1 MSGFKM
7 GNPMDNVA
15 TKNTVRKLSGGKTP
29 SFQGQSLGFQ
39 MKNSSGDS
47 GAHYN
52 MASPN
57 KGFFKKMFRGAKKLA
72 GNFVRGKGAFGLLNP
87 LGAIGSRLGLFGK
100 RRGGGAFGG
109 VMGAMGMG
117 RRMSVMRNRMAAMR
131 NRVNQAQAGQI
142 GPPGMSMAGP
152 EQLARQQAVA
162 QATGDLPKNSA
173 VSYKPKM
180 MNPYKNKK

>member
-7 GNPMDNVA
+7 GNPMENVA

-29 SFQGQSLGFQ
+29 TFQGQSLGFQ
-39 MKNSSGDS
+39 MKNPSGDS

-72 GNFVRGKGAFGLLNP
+72 GNFVRGKGAFGILNP
-87 LGAIGSRLGLFGK
+87 MGAIASRMGLFG
-100 RRGGGAFGG
+100 RRKGGGILGAGG
-109 VMGAMGMG
+109 IMGARMMG
-117 RRMSVMRNRMAAMR
+117 MRNRMNAMKAR
-131 NRVNQAQAGQI
+131 MNAMGQGRI

-162 QATGDLPKNSA
+162 QATGDLPQNSA
-173 VSYKPKM
+173 VSYKPKFH
-180 MNPYKNKK
+180 NPYKNKK